1 MAKSSMTKVLSMD
14 YVEGIDE
21 LLGDIFP
28 LDDTGVKTGTIKA
41 PTGFL
46 ATLLEDYLENNHWS
60 KADLAERLDCPVH
73 VVDAILTGRVPPSRF
88 DSDLIERIAT
98 VIGYDASTI
107 GLMVGQEITPD
118 REQVM
123 RQREQE
129 SQDYLQTI
137 SNVLFETLDAK
148 YDHYSEGRQEL
159 YDEVIREL
167 EKLIARQRRD
177 LKFIES
183 LKARLQNPDFP
194 VILPVQGSLRKPTIL
209 YLKEHLRRIVK
220 QLQGS
225 ESKDIREA

>member
-1 MAKSSMTKVLSMD
+1 MSKVLNMD

-28 LDDTGVKTGTIKA
+28 LDETGVKTGTIKA
-41 PTGFL
+41 PTSFL

-60 KADLAERLDCPVH
+60 RADLAERLDCPTQ
-73 VVDAILTGRVPPSRF
+73 VVDAILSGRVPPSRF
-88 DSDLIERIAT
+88 DSDLIERIAN
-98 VIGYDASTI
+98 VIGYDATTI
-107 GLMVGQEITPD
+107 GLMVGQEIKPD
-118 REQVM
+118 REQVL

-137 SNVLFETLDAK
+137 SNVLFETLDAR
-148 YDHYSEGRQEL
+148 YEHYSEGRQEL

-194 VILPVQGSLRKPTIL
+194 VILPVQGNLRKPTIL

-220 QLQGS
+220 QLQNGDN
-225 ESKDIREA
+225 KDIREA